1 MKRRIPV
8 TVLLFGNLSRL
19 ENFKVFFFWL
29 SLLSLSL
36 SLSQLFYNPHYELV
50 NFRTRLVLKAAPTD
64 EEKEDLTGGLASRP
78 GLESQ
83 DHHLPS
89 VLSTSLRLG
98 FG

>member
-1 MKRRIPV
+1 MKRRVPV
-8 TVLLFGNLSRL
+8 TVLLFGDLSRL
-19 ENFKVFFFWL
+19 ENFKVFFSGFPC
-29 SLLSLSL
+29 SLSL
-36 SLSQLFYNPHYELV
+36 SLSQLFFNPHYELV

-64 EEKEDLTGGLASRP
+64 EEEEDLTEGLASRP

-83 DHHLPS
+83 DHHSPS